1 MMYIKI
7 NCIMVDVA
15 NIELGQKQQEKI
27 HHKNECIPLEIT
39 SGKVIEPNR
48 NFAKDCIYHSH
59 GK

>member
-1 MMYIKI
+1 
-7 NCIMVDVA
+7 MVDVA